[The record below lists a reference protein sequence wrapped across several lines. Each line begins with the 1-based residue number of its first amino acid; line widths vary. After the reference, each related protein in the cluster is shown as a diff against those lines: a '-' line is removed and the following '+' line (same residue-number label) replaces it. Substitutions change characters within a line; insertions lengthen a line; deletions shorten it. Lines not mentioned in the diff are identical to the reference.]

1 MNFSSWAIRKP
12 IPSILLF
19 ILITVAGLV
28 SFKMLSIQNFPDIDF
43 PAVSVTASLP
53 GATPTQ
59 METEV
64 TRKIEDSIASIGA
77 IKHITSTINDG
88 SSTTMVE
95 FQLEKDVQEAVNDVR
110 DAVSRIRAQLP
121 SDVQEPVI
129 SRVTFAGLPVLTYA
143 VEAKDMDAEDLSW
156 FVDNTVNKRLLSVH
170 GVAKVTR
177 QGGVDR
183 EVRVQLDPVRLQALN
198 VTAADIS
205 AQVRGMQQEA
215 PGGRGN
221 VGGQEQAVRTLGTV
235 KSARELAQ
243 MDIPLSDGRRIRL
256 SDVADVRDT
265 AAEPRQMALFDGK
278 AVVSFQVFRSR
289 GASEVTVA
297 KGVRDAIA
305 KLQAERPNV
314 HVTEVYN
321 MVKPVADAY
330 TASMHALYEGAI
342 LAVIVVWLFL
352 RDWRATF
359 VSAVALPLSIIPTF
373 AAMQLLDFT
382 LNGITLLALT
392 LVVGILV
399 DDAIVEVENIVRHLR
414 DGKKP
419 LEAAMEAAQEIGLAV
434 VATSLTLVAVFLP
447 TAFMGGISGKFF
459 KQFGW
464 TASLAVLA
472 SLLVARLLTP
482 MMAAYMLKPQ
492 NEPNRDGWIMTRYL
506 QAARWCLIHPWKT
519 GSMAAAFFVVSVA
532 IIGLIPATFLPP
544 EDWAQLQMTVESPP
558 GSTIAQTR
566 DNTERVRKIVMQHK
580 EVRHVYTAIG
590 SGVMAGVPGSSG
602 GEVRTGTL
610 TISLTN
616 RHDRHIKQ
624 QEVQRQLREMLEGV
638 PGVRISFGAV
648 GSGEQLQVVLT
659 GDDPATLQG
668 AARDVMRD
676 LRTVPGLGAI
686 TSSASLL
693 RPEIVIR
700 PDFARAAQ
708 QGVTAAAIGQAVRV
722 ATAGDY
728 DVNLPKLNLP
738 ERQVYIRVELDPKAR
753 NQIDT
758 IRQLRVLG
766 RNGAVPLENIADI
779 SIASGPAQIDRYDR
793 SRNVTISV
801 GLEGRALGETNM
813 AVEAL
818 PSIKNLPQGV
828 RRIASGDVEGMQE
841 LFSSFFLAMFAGVL
855 CVYAVLVL
863 LFHDFT
869 QPVTILAALPL
880 SVGGAFGLL
889 ALFGFSLSLPA
900 LIGLLML
907 MGIVTKNSIL
917 LVEYAIVAR
926 RDLGMSR
933 TEAIIDACHKRARP
947 IVMTTVAMTA
957 GMVPMAL
964 GLEGDAGFRAP
975 MAVAVI
981 GGLLTSTLLS
991 LLVVPV
997 VFEKVDDFKEWALRK
1012 FRGARHHGHE
1022 AEPVSE
1028 HGPG

>member
-1 MNFSSWAIRKP
+1 MNFSAWAIRKP

-129 SRVTFAGLPVLTYA
+129 SRVTFASMPVLTYA
-143 VEAKDMDAEDLSW
+143 VEASDMDAEDLSW

-198 VTAADIS
+198 VSAADIS

-221 VGGQEQAVRTLGTV
+221 IGGQEQAVRTLGTV

-278 AVVSFQVFRSR
+278 PVVSFQVFRSR
-289 GASEVTVA
+289 GASEISVA
-297 KGVRDAIA
+297 KGVREALGA
-305 KLQAERPNV
+305 LQAERPNV

-321 MVKPVADAY
+321 MVKPVSDAY

-414 DGKKP
+414 NGKKP

-492 NEPNRDGWIMTRYL
+492 DEPNRDGWIMTRYL
-506 QAARWCLIHPWKT
+506 QAARWCLVHPWKT
-519 GSMAAAFFVVSVA
+519 GGMAAAFFVVSVA

-610 TISLTN
+610 TISLTD
-616 RHDRHIKQ
+616 RHDRHVKQ
-624 QEVQRQLREMLEGV
+624 QDVQRQLREMLEGV

-659 GDDPATLQG
+659 GDDPATLQQ

-676 LRTVPGLGAI
+676 LRTVPGLGAV

-758 IRQLRVLG
+758 IRQLRVPG

-779 SIASGPAQIDRYDR
+779 SIGSGPAQIDRYDR

-801 GLEGRALGETNM
+801 GLEGRALGDTNM

-818 PSIKNLPQGV
+818 PSIKNLPPGV

-997 VFEKVDDFKEWALRK
+997 VFEKVDDFREWALRK
-1012 FRGARHHGHE
+1012 FRGVRHHGRS
-1022 AEPVSE
+1022 AEPVPQQE
-1028 HGPG
+1028 QR

>member
-1 MNFSSWAIRKP
+1 MNFSAWAIRKP

-28 SFKMLSIQNFPDIDF
+28 SFRMRSIQNFPDVDF
-43 PAVSVTASLP
+43 PAVSVTATLP
-53 GATPTQ
+53 GATPSQ

-77 IKHITSTINDG
+77 IKHISSTINDG
-88 SSTTMVE
+88 SSTTLVE

-129 SRVTFAGLPVLTYA
+129 ARVTFASMPVLTYA
-143 VEAKDMDAEDLSW
+143 VEATDMDAEDLSW
-156 FVDNTVNKRLLSVH
+156 YVDNTVNKRLLSVR

-177 QGGVDR
+177 QGGADR

-198 VTAADIS
+198 VTAAEIS
-205 AQVRGMQQEA
+205 VQLRGMQQEA

-221 VGGQEQAVRTLGTV
+221 IGGQEQAVRTLGTV

-265 AAEPRQMALFDGK
+265 AAEPRQMALLDGK
-278 AVVSFQVFRSR
+278 PVVSFQVFRSR
-289 GASEVTVA
+289 GASEISVA
-297 KGVRDAIA
+297 EDVRAAIA
-305 KLQAERPNV
+305 RLQAERPNV
-314 HVTEVYN
+314 RVTEVYN
-321 MVKPVADAY
+321 LVKPVSDAY
-330 TASMHALYEGAI
+330 RASMHALYEGAI
-342 LAVIVVWLFL
+342 LAVLVVWLFL

-359 VSAVALPLSIIPTF
+359 
-373 AAMQLLDFT
+373 
-382 LNGITLLALT
+382 
-392 LVVGILV
+392 
-399 DDAIVEVENIVRHLR
+399 
-414 DGKKP
+414 
-419 LEAAMEAAQEIGLAV
+419 EAALEAAQEIGLAV
-434 VATSLTLVAVFLP
+434 IATSLTLVAVFLP

-464 TASLAVLA
+464 TASIAVLA

-482 MMAAYMLKPQ
+482 MMAAYMLKPRH
-492 NEPNRDGWIMTRYL
+492 EPNRDGWIMTHYL
-506 QAARWCLIHPWKT
+506 RAARWCLAHPWRT
-519 GSMAAAFFVVSVA
+519 SGMAAAFLAASVA

-544 EDWAQLQMTVESPP
+544 EDWAQLQMTVEMPP

-566 DNTERVRKIVMQHK
+566 EATERVRQVVRTHK
-580 EVRHVYTAIG
+580 DVRQVYAAIG
-590 SGVMAGVPGSSG
+590 SGVMAGVPGSSS

-610 TISLTN
+610 TISLTS
-616 RHDRHIKQ
+616 RHERHISQ
-624 QEVQRQLREMLEGV
+624 QQVQRELRERLESV

-648 GSGEQLQVVLT
+648 GSGEQLQIVLT
-659 GDDPATLQG
+659 GDDPTTLQQ

-728 DVNLPKLNLP
+728 DVNLPRLNLP
-738 ERQVYIRVELDPKAR
+738 ERQIYIRVELDPKAR
-753 NQIDT
+753 HQIDT
-758 IRQLRVLG
+758 IRQLRVPG

-779 SIASGPAQIDRYDR
+779 ALSSGPAQIDRFDR

-801 GLEGRALGETNM
+801 GLEGGALGDVNQ

-818 PSIKNLPQGV
+818 PSIRKLPPGV
-828 RRIASGDVEGMQE
+828 HRIASGDVEGMQE
-841 LFSSFFLAMFAGVL
+841 LFGGFILAMFAGVL
-855 CVYAVLVL
+855 CVYTVLVL

-917 LVEYAIVAR
+917 LVEYAIVAQ
-926 RDLGMSR
+926 RDLGMPR
-933 TEAIIDACHKRARP
+933 TEALIDACHKRARA
-947 IVMTTVAMTA
+947 IVMTKMAMTA

-997 VFEKVDDFKEWALRK
+997 VFEKVDDLNAWVLR
-1012 FRGARHHGHE
+1012 RL
-1022 AEPVSE
+1022 
-1028 HGPG
+1028 PGVRYRQAGTQASPPQV

>member
-1 MNFSSWAIRKP
+1 MNFSAWAIRKP

-53 GATPTQ
+53 GAAPTQ

-110 DAVSRIRAQLP
+110 DSVSRIRAQLP

-143 VEAKDMDAEDLSW
+143 VEASDMDAEDLSW
-156 FVDNTVNKRLLSVH
+156 FVDNIVNKRLLSVR

-221 VGGQEQAVRTLGTV
+221 IGGQEQAVRTLGTV

-243 MDIPLSDGRRIRL
+243 MDIPLSDGRRVRL

-278 AVVSFQVFRSR
+278 PVVSFQVFRSR
-289 GASEVTVA
+289 GASEVSVA
-297 KGVRDAIA
+297 KGVREAIA

-382 LNGITLLALT
+382 LNGVTLLALT

-434 VATSLTLVAVFLP
+434 IATSLTLVAVFLP

-492 NEPNRDGWIMTRYL
+492 NEPNRDSWIMTRYL
-506 QAARWCLIHPWKT
+506 QAARWCLVHPWKT
-519 GSMAAAFFVVSVA
+519 ASMAAAFFVVSVA

-566 DNTERVRKIVMQHK
+566 ENTERVRKIVMQHK

-602 GEVRTGTL
+602 GEVRNGTL
-610 TISLTN
+610 TISLTD
-616 RHDRHIKQ
+616 RHDRSIKQ
-624 QEVQRQLREMLEGV
+624 QAVQRQLREMLEGV
-638 PGVRISFGAV
+638 PGMRISFGAV

-659 GDDPATLQG
+659 GDDPATLQQS
-668 AARDVMRD
+668 ARDVMRD

-693 RPEIVIR
+693 RPEIIIR

-758 IRQLRVLG
+758 IRQLRVAG

-793 SRNVTISV
+793 SRNITISV
-801 GLEGRALGETNM
+801 GLEGRALGDTNM

-818 PSIKNLPQGV
+818 PSIKNLPPGV

-926 RDLGMSR
+926 RDMGMSR

-997 VFEKVDDFKEWALRK
+997 VFEKVDDLKEWTLRK
-1012 FRGARHHGHE
+1012 LRGARHHEHRV
-1022 AEPVSE
+1022 EPASE
-1028 HGPG
+1028 TGQR

>member
-1 MNFSSWAIRKP
+1 MNFSAWAIRKP

-110 DAVSRIRAQLP
+110 DSVSRIRAQLP

-129 SRVTFAGLPVLTYA
+129 SRVTFASLPVLTYA
-143 VEAKDMDAEDLSW
+143 VEASDMDAEDLSW
-156 FVDNTVNKRLLSVH
+156 FVDNIVNKRLLSVR

-205 AQVRGMQQEA
+205 TQVRGMQQEA

-221 VGGQEQAVRTLGTV
+221 IGGQEQAVRTLGTV

-243 MDIPLSDGRRIRL
+243 MDIPLPDGRRVRL

-278 AVVSFQVFRSR
+278 PVVSFQVFRSR
-289 GASEVTVA
+289 GASEVSVA
-297 KGVRDAIA
+297 KGVREAIA

-314 HVTEVYN
+314 HVTEVFN
-321 MVKPVADAY
+321 MVKPVADSY
-330 TASMHALYEGAI
+330 KASMDALYEGAI
-342 LAVIVVWLFL
+342 LAVLVVWLFL

-434 VATSLTLVAVFLP
+434 IATSLTLVAVFLP

-506 QAARWCLIHPWKT
+506 QAARWCLVHPWKT
-519 GSMAAAFFVVSVA
+519 GGMAAAFFVVSVA

-558 GSTIAQTR
+558 GSTIVQTR
-566 DNTERVRKIVMQHK
+566 ENTERVRKIVMQHK

-602 GEVRTGTL
+602 GEVRNGTL
-610 TISLTN
+610 TISLTD
-616 RHDRHIKQ
+616 RHDRSIKQ
-624 QEVQRQLREMLEGV
+624 QAVQRQLREMLEGV

-659 GDDPATLQG
+659 GDDSTTLQQS
-668 AARDVMRD
+668 ARDVMRD

-693 RPEIVIR
+693 RPEIIIR

-738 ERQVYIRVELDPKAR
+738 ERQVYIRVELDPKSR
-753 NQIDT
+753 NQIET
-758 IRQLRVLG
+758 IRQLRVAG

-793 SRNVTISV
+793 SRNITISV

-818 PSIKNLPQGV
+818 PSIKNLPPGV

-926 RDLGMSR
+926 RDMGMSR
-933 TEAIIDACHKRARP
+933 TDAIIDACHKRARP

-997 VFEKVDDFKEWALRK
+997 VFEKVDDLKEWMLRK
-1012 FRGARHHGHE
+1012 FRGVRHHGHGG
-1022 AEPVSE
+1022 EPASE
-1028 HGPG
+1028 RGPR

>member
-1 MNFSSWAIRKP
+1 MTKRFSQ
-12 IPSILLF
+12 IPGEPQEI
-19 ILITVAGLV
+19 
-28 SFKMLSIQNFPDIDF
+28 P
-43 PAVSVTASLP
+43 P
-53 GATPTQ
+53 ATPG
-59 METEV
+59 MPTE
-64 TRKIEDSIASIGA
+64 
-77 IKHITSTINDG
+77 
-88 SSTTMVE
+88 
-95 FQLEKDVQEAVNDVR
+95 
-110 DAVSRIRAQLP
+110 
-121 SDVQEPVI
+121 
-129 SRVTFAGLPVLTYA
+129 
-143 VEAKDMDAEDLSW
+143 
-156 FVDNTVNKRLLSVH
+156 
-170 GVAKVTR
+170 
-177 QGGVDR
+177 
-183 EVRVQLDPVRLQALN
+183 
-198 VTAADIS
+198 
-205 AQVRGMQQEA
+205 
-215 PGGRGN
+215 
-221 VGGQEQAVRTLGTV
+221 
-235 KSARELAQ
+235 
-243 MDIPLSDGRRIRL
+243 
-256 SDVADVRDT
+256 
-265 AAEPRQMALFDGK
+265 
-278 AVVSFQVFRSR
+278 
-289 GASEVTVA
+289 
-297 KGVRDAIA
+297 
-305 KLQAERPNV
+305 
-314 HVTEVYN
+314 
-321 MVKPVADAY
+321 
-330 TASMHALYEGAI
+330 
-342 LAVIVVWLFL
+342 
-352 RDWRATF
+352 
-359 VSAVALPLSIIPTF
+359 
-373 AAMQLLDFT
+373 
-382 LNGITLLALT
+382 
-392 LVVGILV
+392 
-399 DDAIVEVENIVRHLR
+399 
-414 DGKKP
+414 
-419 LEAAMEAAQEIGLAV
+419 
-434 VATSLTLVAVFLP
+434 
-447 TAFMGGISGKFF
+447 
-459 KQFGW
+459 
-464 TASLAVLA
+464 
-472 SLLVARLLTP
+472 
-482 MMAAYMLKPQ
+482 
-492 NEPNRDGWIMTRYL
+492 
-506 QAARWCLIHPWKT
+506 
-519 GSMAAAFFVVSVA
+519 
-532 IIGLIPATFLPP
+532 PP
-544 EDWAQLQMTVESPP
+544 VESPP

-610 TISLTN
+610 TISLTD

-624 QEVQRQLREMLEGV
+624 QGVQRQLREMLEGV

-648 GSGEQLQVVLT
+648 GSGEQLQVVLA
-659 GDDPATLQG
+659 GDDPATLQQ

-676 LRTVPGLGAI
+676 LRTVPGLGAV

-758 IRQLRVLG
+758 IRQLRVPG

-779 SIASGPAQIDRYDR
+779 SIGSGPAQIDRYDR

-801 GLEGRALGETNM
+801 GLEGRALGDTNM

-818 PSIKNLPQGV
+818 PSIKNLPPGV

-1012 FRGARHHGHE
+1012 FRGARHHGHR
-1022 AEPVSE
+1022 AKAASE
-1028 HGPG
+1028 QGLR